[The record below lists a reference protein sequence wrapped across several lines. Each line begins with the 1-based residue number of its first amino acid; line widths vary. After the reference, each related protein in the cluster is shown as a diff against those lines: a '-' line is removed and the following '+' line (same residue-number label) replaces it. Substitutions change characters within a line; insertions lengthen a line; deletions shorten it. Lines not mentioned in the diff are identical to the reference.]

1 MNKKPPSQGM
11 CLWLSQ
17 MYWEMKPRS
26 KSYEQLSWDYL
37 VMWGFYEMYLEDW
50 TLRHSQSSS

>member
-1 MNKKPPSQGM
+1 M

-50 TLRHSQSSS
+50 QERHKQ